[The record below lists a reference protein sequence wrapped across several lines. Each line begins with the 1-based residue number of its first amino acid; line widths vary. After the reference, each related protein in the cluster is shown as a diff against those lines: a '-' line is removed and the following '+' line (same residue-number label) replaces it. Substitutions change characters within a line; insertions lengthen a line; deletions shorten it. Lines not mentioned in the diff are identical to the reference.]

1 MSIDLRCKHGRMV
14 RELTA
19 AHGLGLDRE
28 SRFPPVL
35 FSAPLGLY
43 PFLVELRFGRKSRAG
58 VR

>member
-28 SRFPPVL
+28 SRFPPAP

-43 PFLVELRFGRKSRAG
+43 PFLVELRSGRKSRAG

>member
-1 MSIDLRCKHGRMV
+1 MSIDQRFKHGRKV

-19 AHGLGLDRE
+19 AHGIGLDRE
-28 SRFPPVL
+28 SRFPTAL

-43 PFLVELRFGRKSRAG
+43 PFLVELRSGRKSRAG